1 MTEPLRLA
9 VFDLDGTLVDSRANI
24 IRAVEE
30 VARILK
36 VECPHVSVIP
46 RVIGL
51 SLDVALARLFP
62 HVDPQVHKDL
72 EDEYRR
78 TFIKMRTAKGFDE
91 PMFAGTAAVLK
102 KLVSEGFLLGIATG
116 KARRG
121 ANHFLDRHGLHDH
134 FVTIQTVD
142 TCQGKPHPDMVL
154 KAMAETGADPAHTV
168 MIGDTTFDIEMA
180 RAAKAQALGV
190 AWGNHPVAE
199 LAAAGA
205 HRVVDRVD
213 DLAHAIRAMTR
224 GTEQRASALGH

>member
-1 MTEPLRLA
+1 MSEPLRLA

-36 VECPHVSVIP
+36 VDCPHVSVIP

-62 HVDPQVHKDL
+62 DVDPDVHKEL

-78 TFIKMRTAKGFDE
+78 TFVKMRTLPGYDE
-91 PMFAGTAAVLK
+91 PLFAGAAAVLTQ
-102 KLVSEGFLLGIATG
+102 LVSEGFLLGIATD

-121 ANHFLDRHGLHDH
+121 VNHVLDRHGLHDH

-154 KAMAETGADPAHTV
+154 KAMAETGTDPVNTV

-180 RAAKAQALGV
+180 RAAKARALGV

-213 DLAHAIRAMTR
+213 DLAHAIHALTR
-224 GTEQRASALGH
+224 GADRHVAALRH

>member
-1 MTEPLRLA
+1 MSAPLRLA

-24 IRAVEE
+24 VRAVEE

-36 VECPHVSVIP
+36 VECPHISVIP

-62 HVDPQVHKDL
+62 DVASAVHKEL

-78 TFIKMRTAKGFDE
+78 TFVKMRTAPDYDE
-91 PMFAGTAAVLK
+91 PLFAGTAAMLTA
-102 KLVSEGFLLGIATG
+102 LVKEGFLLGIATG

-121 ANHFLDRHGLHDH
+121 VNHVLNRHGLHDH

-168 MIGDTTFDIEMA
+168 MIGDTSFDIEMA
-180 RAAKAQALGV
+180 LAAKAQALGV
-190 AWGNHPVAE
+190 AWGNHPVTE

-205 HRVVDRVD
+205 LRVVDRVD

-224 GTEQRASALGH
+224 AEPFTLAPR